1 MLIDITIEYD
11 AWSKLDELESLIK
24 TAALAAVFEREDD
37 FKHRAELSVL
47 LTSDEVIR
55 QLNSTYRGQ
64 NKPTNVLSFGGEPD
78 ARSQNRNF
86 LLGDIV
92 LSYQT
97 INTEAQ
103 QQRKNFGN
111 HVSHLIVHGV
121 LHLMGHDHRDD
132 ETADDME
139 LVEINI
145 LKGIGIENPYS
156 QMY

>member
-11 AWSKLDELESLIK
+11 AWSKLDGLEGLIK
-24 TAALAAVFEREDD
+24 TAAQAAIFERGDE
-37 FKHRAELSVL
+37 FETRAELSVL
-47 LTSDEVIR
+47 LTSDEAIQ
-55 QLNSTYRGQ
+55 QLNSKYRNQ
-64 NKPTNVLSFGGEPD
+64 DKPTNVLSFGGEPE
-78 ARSQNRNF
+78 ARSQDQNF

-97 INTEAQ
+97 INTEAE

-121 LHLMGHDHRDD
+121 LHLLGHDHRDD

-145 LKGIGIENPYS
+145 LKGLGIENPYS
-156 QMY
+156 QMH